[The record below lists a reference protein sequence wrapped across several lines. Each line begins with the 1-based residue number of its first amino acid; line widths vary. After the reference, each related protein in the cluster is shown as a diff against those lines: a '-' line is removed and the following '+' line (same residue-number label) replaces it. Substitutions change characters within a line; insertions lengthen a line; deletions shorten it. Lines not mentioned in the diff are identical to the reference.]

1 MDCIFKD
8 IDVEAQINKLR
19 SCKAISCS
27 IGFIKQNKI
36 FFKLTAAL
44 LTVLTT
50 VGAAVML
57 TGITVGFNV
66 KYSGKVIA
74 VVRDASVFEN
84 AKHIAADSVAGEYA
98 DSEISLP
105 VYSMTLTVTDK
116 LDTAVNVAR
125 AIIENTD
132 AFVYGEA
139 LEVNGTA
146 VAYVTEDG
154 LSELLEA
161 RLCAFYIDGA
171 ENTSYFTDNV
181 KITSGYYLNSD
192 TVSLSEAEAEIE
204 ALDVK
209 TVSHFNTDT
218 KIAYGTT
225 YIKTASQPIGYS
237 AVTTEGEKGIS
248 RKSIEVKSVNGVE
261 ASRSE
266 LSATVIKKPT
276 DRVITEGTASV
287 RVAATEHAG
296 ASSAGF
302 ICPINSGLYTI
313 SAYYGDGRNHRG
325 LDLAADKGTS
335 IFAAAAGTVTY
346 AGFDSDYGYN
356 VVINHGNGI
365 ETRYAH
371 ASALCVSSGD
381 TVSQGDMIA
390 VVGSTGRST
399 GNHLH
404 FEVIIGGTRVNPA
417 PYLGM

>member
-1 MDCIFKD
+1 MSFIFKD
-8 IDVEAQINKLR
+8 IDVEAHIKLR
-19 SCKAISCS
+19 IRKLGSKCLKL
-27 IGFIKQNKI
+27 IKNNKI
-36 FFKLTAAL
+36 FLKAAAVCTAGLAAVAV
-44 LTVLTT
+44 TVLS
-50 VGAAVML
+50 

-66 KYSGKVIA
+66 TYAGKIIA
-74 VVRDASVFEN
+74 VVRDASVFES
-84 AKHIAADSVAGEYA
+84 ARGIAAESVSCEYA
-98 DSEISLP
+98 DSEISVP

-154 LSELLEA
+154 LDELLEA
-161 RLCAFYIDGA
+161 RRCAFYIEGA
-171 ENTSYFTDNV
+171 ENEAYFTDNV
-181 KITSGYYLNSD
+181 KITSGCYLSD
-192 TVSLSEAEAEIE
+192 STVSMSEAESVINSLE
-204 ALDVK
+204 VN

-218 KIAYGTT
+218 EIAYSTT
-225 YIKTASQPIGYS
+225 YVKTASQPIGYS

-266 LSATVIKKPT
+266 LSATVIKEPT

-296 ASSAGF
+296 VSSAGF

-325 LDLAADKGTS
+325 LDLASNKGTS

-404 FEVIIGGTRVNPA
+404 FEVIIGGARVNPA